1 MSEMG
6 YDRMLVTGIHQHP
19 RETATARTAT
29 VTDGQIVTATKFGRK
44 KTSSAET
51 ETTILVVTEIQRGK
65 WSWMIRGGGETTA
78 KEMKGWLRGE
88 NEIALVIEYRM
99 RLDTITLMT
108 VIRTAAGQSLKSE
121 TDDLSGVLVE
131 IDGRVVLRK
140 TGRMTERSASETRRR
155 SQPGWKPTFPMT

>member
-6 YDRMLVTGIHQHP
+6 YDHILVTGIHQHP
-19 RETATARTAT
+19 RETATARTVT
-29 VTDGQIVTATKFGRK
+29 VTDGQIVTA
-44 KTSSAET
+44 TSSAET
-51 ETTILVVTEIQRGK
+51 ETTILVVTEIQRRK

-78 KEMKGWLRGE
+78 KEMKGWLQGE
-88 NEIALVIEYRM
+88 NENALVIEHRM

-131 IDGRVVLRK
+131 IDGRVVLRM

-155 SQPGWKPTFPMT
+155 SQPGWKPTSPMT